1 MRHVIPSDCC
11 QDAIDGFY
19 IKLVDALKHSADLH
33 NVPAHYK
40 NYYKFRWSQ
49 ELSCLKE
56 NAIQSNEIWKAAG
69 RRRTG
74 PITDKRNADKR
85 IYKKECLAVS
95 AKQNCNATAM
105 TYTMLLL
112 ANLV

>member
-1 MRHVIPSDCC
+1 M
-11 QDAIDGFY
+11 
-19 IKLVDALKHSADLH
+19 KHSADLH
-33 NVPAHYK
+33 VPVHYK
-40 NYYKFRWSQ
+40 NYYKFWWSE

-69 RRRTG
+69 RPRTA
-74 PITDKRNADKR
+74 DKRNADKR
-85 IYKKECLAVS
+85 KYKRMLSVS
-95 AKQNCNATAM
+95 AKLNCNATAM

>member
-1 MRHVIPSDCC
+1 MPIT
-11 QDAIDGFY
+11 
-19 IKLVDALKHSADLH
+19 ADLH
-33 NVPAHYK
+33 VPAHYK
-40 NYYKFRWSQ
+40 NYYKFWWSE

-85 IYKKECLAVS
+85 IYKKR
-95 AKQNCNATAM
+95 
-105 TYTMLLL
+105 MLSSERQAELQCYSNDL
-112 ANLV
+112 HDALISKSGVTFWKCWKSKSKRVTIL